1 MHAGSPEDQGAP
13 LNLLCAR
20 PRAALHSALV
30 GFVGDR
36 RVALSKFSTW
46 TSTVSTPELAVV
58 EIPAPAL
65 EPARLLFQH
74 YTSLAVDGAL
84 PTRRDLDPLTIPRS
98 VLASVYILEPD
109 ATYSD
114 WIYRLIGTEIVDH
127 FQVDRTGQSL
137 RSFLPPDRADAL
149 VAQSKSVVEHRR
161 PCFFKLF
168 PRGTT
173 MEHFY
178 AETMSLPVLDT
189 RSDRIWLFGGT
200 FFGDAES

>member
-1 MHAGSPEDQGAP
+1 MHARSAEGQRGSP
-13 LNLLCAR
+13 NLLCAR
-20 PRAALHSALV
+20 PFAALHSPLV
-30 GFVGDR
+30 DFAGDR

-58 EIPAPAL
+58 EIPAPIL
-65 EPARLLFQH
+65 EPARLLFQ
-74 YTSLAVDGAL
+74 YYSSLSIDGAL
-84 PTRRDLDPLTIPRS
+84 PKRRDIDPLTIPRS

-109 ATYSD
+109 DSYSD
-114 WIYRLIGTEIVDH
+114 WIYRLIGTDIVDR

-137 RSFLPPDRADAL
+137 RSFLPVERANAL
-149 VAQSKSVVEHRR
+149 VEQSRGVVERRR